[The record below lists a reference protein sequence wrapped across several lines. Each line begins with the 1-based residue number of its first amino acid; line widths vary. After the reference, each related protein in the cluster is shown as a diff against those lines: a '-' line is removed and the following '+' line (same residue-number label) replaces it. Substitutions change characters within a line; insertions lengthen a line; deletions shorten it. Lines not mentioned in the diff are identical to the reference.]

1 MSDESYRLI
10 LVDSDRIFRMG
21 MRAWLD
27 QFPDLLVVAEFD
39 TAASA
44 LLFLQSQVTERS
56 LNISLLIT
64 DLLLKPAVDPINQPE
79 NLTGLDFCQQLRQ
92 LYPNLAILALSS
104 PPPAAII
111 ETALRAGV
119 AGYCLKGTGDD
130 ELIMAIRE
138 VAKGNLYLANYSSD
152 RNYQESAQSSST
164 QRLTTNLPNQPIS
177 VVDVIKHNLFI
188 SGVQRIDQQLQ
199 NITASLENQQV
210 LGSFN
215 QIVLEGQ
222 ARELRAARWLIGQIL
237 GSRRADNLANSSQNM
252 SQLDNIGNQISDR
265 QSSASITNL
274 ATNTNVL
281 AVQASLW
288 DRAIAKL
295 QNNLVN
301 FSKIPLEIDILKEEK
316 KRELLYIALR
326 QIEQSLTDLRFSQI
340 QPSQLEARISEVL
353 GYIWQATVTDFFG
366 KYYCVHDRFNSNL
379 EVNIVEVLLEDKLIV
394 KAEFLDK
401 IPQVDN
407 LFSHLLFGT
416 EMAISNSSGAIGTIE
431 AMQRGEII
439 LDNLIVQIANA
450 VIQPLLNNFGDFE
463 EIKQS
468 FYRYNLMATREVEKF
483 RNDLSWKY
491 RLEKYVIEPKLIFES
506 RHILFSLADSGIR
519 QTSIYVPRTREL
531 QQLQGVQLTVTLA
544 LELQDAIAPRLK
556 SAISFIGS
564 GFVYVL
570 TNVIGRGLGL
580 IGRGVLQGIGNAWQD
595 SRK

>member
-1 MSDESYRLI
+1 MSDESFRLI

-27 QFPDLLVVAEFD
+27 QFPDLQVVAEFD
-39 TAASA
+39 AAATA
-44 LLFLQSQVTERS
+44 LLFLESQIAERS
-56 LNISLLIT
+56 PDINPRINLVIT
-64 DLLLKPAVDPINQPE
+64 DLLLKPANNSTTQ

-92 LYPNLAILALSS
+92 LYPDLAIFALSS
-104 PPPAAII
+104 PQSPKVITAA
-111 ETALRAGV
+111 LKAGV
-119 AGYCLKGTGDD
+119 HGYCLKGTIAD
-130 ELIMAIRE
+130 ELLTAIRE
-138 VAKGNLYLANYSSD
+138 VARGNLYLSNYSGD
-152 RNYQESAQSSST
+152 RYPEPSP
-164 QRLTTNLPNQPIS
+164 RLTANLPNQTVR
-177 VVDVIKHNLFI
+177 VVDVIKHNFYI
-188 SGVQRIDQQLQ
+188 SGIQRIDQQLQ
-199 NITASLENQQV
+199 NVRASLENPQMLGRLNQV
-210 LGSFN
+210 
-215 QIVLEGQ
+215 VLEGQ
-222 ARELRAARWLIGQIL
+222 ARELRAARWLIGQMW
-237 GSRRADNLANSSQNM
+237 GDRRVDIGANSSDYVG
-252 SQLDNIGNQISDR
+252 SEISNR
-265 QSSASITNL
+265 QPTASITTV

-281 AVQASLW
+281 SIQASLW
-288 DRAIAKL
+288 DREIAKI
-295 QNNLVN
+295 QNNLAN
-301 FSKIPLEIDILKEEK
+301 FSKTPLEIDILKEEK

-353 GYIWQATVTDFFG
+353 RYIWRATIVDFFG
-366 KYYCVHDRFNSNL
+366 KYYFVRDRDNL
-379 EVNIVEVLLEDKLIV
+379 QINVMEVLLKDEAIAKI
-394 KAEFLDK
+394 EFLDK
-401 IPQVDN
+401 IPQVYE

-416 EMAISNSSGAIGTIE
+416 EIAVSNSRVAIGSVE

-468 FYRYNLMATREVEKF
+468 FYRYNLMATREIEKF
-483 RNDLSWKY
+483 RNNLSWKY

-506 RHILFSLADSGIR
+506 RHVLFCLTDSGIK
-519 QTSIYVPRTREL
+519 QTSIYVPRTQEL
-531 QQLQGVQLTVTLA
+531 QQLEGVQLTVTLA

-556 SAISFIGS
+556 SAIALIGS